1 MEALNGADFD
11 SDEVLCIRNKT
22 VLKRAL
28 ELQQN
33 DQIAAVPHIQLST
46 NDKKTMETQDFVQQY
61 VADSALR
68 GNKIG
73 LISNYAR
80 F

>member
-28 ELQQN
+28 DKAKLQIEEIDASLAQ
-33 DQIAAVPHIQLST
+33 PG
-46 NDKKTMETQDFVQQY
+46 
-61 VADSALR
+61 ADE
-68 GNKIG
+68 
-73 LISNYAR
+73 
-80 F
+80 